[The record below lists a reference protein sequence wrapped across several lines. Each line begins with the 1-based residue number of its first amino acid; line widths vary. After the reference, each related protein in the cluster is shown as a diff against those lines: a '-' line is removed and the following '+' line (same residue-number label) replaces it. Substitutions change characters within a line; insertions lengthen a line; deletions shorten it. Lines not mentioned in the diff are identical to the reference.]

1 MPSYVRNPVLFLSR
15 AEKKTAGLVSNLAH
29 CSALALDEPLGGGIS
44 GRERLLHGTP
54 VCRAVSWLTTR
65 RRLVTSLWLA
75 TWYYK

>member
-44 GRERLLHGTP
+44 GR
-54 VCRAVSWLTTR
+54 VSLDSPLRSDTF
-65 RRLVTSLWLA
+65 LWLSLPIV
-75 TWYYK
+75 